1 MGIKLDNEMVSQFNT
16 GDIISTVL
24 IFLFILGIFVV
35 SSIIVRLRFAKQ
47 QQSKKSIDIG
57 QKLDR
62 IIELLEQDKK

>member
-1 MGIKLDNEMVSQFNT
+1 MVSQFNT